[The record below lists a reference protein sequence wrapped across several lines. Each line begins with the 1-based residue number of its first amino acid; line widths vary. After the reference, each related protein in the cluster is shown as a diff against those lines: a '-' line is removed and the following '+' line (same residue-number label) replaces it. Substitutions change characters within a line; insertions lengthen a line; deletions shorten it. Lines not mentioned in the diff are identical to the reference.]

1 MRFNLFLSLTAL
13 TIGLLMSCNR
23 PSPDEFFQTT
33 VLNTNIL
40 NEFASERFAKSLVA
54 ETVEFP
60 DMPNT
65 KKNGDEAQQIV
76 DNKIAYIEQTIKKIE
91 DSTAPDEDG
100 KVLQKEALDLFKFVL
115 PVYQKEYKNL
125 AKMCDQKQTENEIM
139 AESEKIIETYGS
151 VYEEKYV
158 ALLTS
163 GQDYAEKHNLNV
175 SFGN

>member
-1 MRFNLFLSLTAL
+1 MKFNLFLSFTTLVITLLT
-13 TIGLLMSCNR
+13 SCNR
-23 PSPDEFFQTT
+23 PSADEFFQTT

-40 NEFASERFAKSLVA
+40 NEFASERFAKSLIA

-60 DMPNT
+60 DIPST
-65 KKNGDEAQQIV
+65 KNNGDEAQQIV

-100 KVLQKEALDLFKFVL
+100 KIIKEKALDLFKFVL

-125 AKMCDQKQTENEIM
+125 AIMCDQKQAENEIM

-151 VYEEKYV
+151 AYEEKYV
-158 ALLTS
+158 TLLTL
-163 GQDYAEKHNLNV
+163 GQDYAEKHHLNV